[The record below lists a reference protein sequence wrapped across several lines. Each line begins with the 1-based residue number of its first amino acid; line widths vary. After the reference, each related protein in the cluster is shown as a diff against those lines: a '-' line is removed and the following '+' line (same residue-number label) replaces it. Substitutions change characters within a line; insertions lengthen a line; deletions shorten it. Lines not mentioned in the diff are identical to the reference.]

1 MKTNLFSLISSTLLI
16 VSCTNQE
23 PIIDTVEINPFAD
36 TTLEGNITEDL
47 TLDPTKIWL
56 IKGRVS
62 VVEGVTLTIPEGTIL
77 KATSGTGADASTL
90 IIARGGFIEANGT
103 PENPI
108 IMTSVSDNILKADPL

>member
-23 PIIDTVEINPFAD
+23 PIIEYVTITETVKETNTVELDPFAD

-56 IKGRVS
+56 LKGRVS
-62 VVEGVTLTIPEGTIL
+62 RC
-77 KATSGTGADASTL
+77 S
-90 IIARGGFIEANGT
+90 II
-103 PENPI
+103 
-108 IMTSVSDNILKADPL
+108 